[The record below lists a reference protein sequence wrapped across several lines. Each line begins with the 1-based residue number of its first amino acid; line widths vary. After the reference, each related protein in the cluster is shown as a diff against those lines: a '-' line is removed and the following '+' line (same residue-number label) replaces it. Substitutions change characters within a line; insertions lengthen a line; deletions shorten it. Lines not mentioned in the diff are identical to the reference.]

1 LKENLSSAIGIS
13 IQSLVVGE
21 LMKTERTFIKWVLF
35 AFLLVVPLGCNHIG
49 SLSSN
54 SNSNGGATATG
65 TPFERRLQMTEPRT
79 LKYANL
85 QFTLTKAIISNR
97 VATDQKQETANLA
110 LADITFSV
118 VNTLKDG
125 VVIKSAIWHLKLGDG
140 SVYKQ
145 PYEDNFA
152 PRDTKER
159 MISFRVPVSAEWTGA
174 QLTLDEQ
181 DKEPATL
188 VLDGPAQP
196 QQYPAK
202 LASGDETTTKE
213 PVMTYTILGATLD
226 VDGAGQR
233 AGLGK
238 RFLNLSVRVAN
249 KETSGGG
256 GEFLPEF
263 FRLMIDGVPSAPENM
278 SENNI
283 VNGQSSQDVAL
294 SFVVPESATKVEL
307 EVGKPDIQQTA
318 RIPIPLKAGQAAVI
332 AH

>member
-1 LKENLSSAIGIS
+1 
-13 IQSLVVGE
+13 
-21 LMKTERTFIKWVLF
+21 MKTENTFVKWVFL
-35 AFLLVVPLGCNHIG
+35 AFVLVVPLACKQIG
-49 SLSSN
+49 SLSSRP
-54 SNSNGGATATG
+54 SGGNGGNGGTTAKAS
-65 TPFERRLQMTEPRT
+65 PFERPLQLTEPRT
-79 LKYANL
+79 LSYANL
-85 QFTLTKAIISNR
+85 QFTLTKAVISDR
-97 VATDQKQETANLA
+97 VANDQPQDNANLA
-110 LADITFSV
+110 LADLTFSV

-125 VVIKSAIWHLKLGDG
+125 VTIRSAVWQLKLGDG
-140 SVYKQ
+140 SVYKR

-159 MISFRVPVSAEWTGA
+159 MISFRVPPSSEWKGA

-181 DKEPATL
+181 DKQPATL

-213 PVMTYTILGATLD
+213 PIMKYSILEASVD

-233 AGLGK
+233 VALGK
-238 RFLNLSVRVAN
+238 RYLNLSVRVAN

-256 GEFLPEF
+256 GVFLPEF

-283 VNGQSSQDVAL
+283 VNGQSSQDVTL
-294 SFVVPESATKVEL
+294 SFVIPESATKVEL

-318 RIPIPLKAGQAAVI
+318 RIPIALKAMQTAVI

>member
-1 LKENLSSAIGIS
+1 
-13 IQSLVVGE
+13 
-21 LMKTERTFIKWVLF
+21 MKTENTFGKWV
-35 AFLLVVPLGCNHIG
+35 FLVFVLAVPLACKQIG
-49 SLSSN
+49 SLSSKPAN
-54 SNSNGGATATG
+54 SNSSGGGATAKAS
-65 TPFERRLQMTEPRT
+65 PFERPLQLTEPRT
-79 LKYANL
+79 LTYANL
-85 QFTLTKAIISNR
+85 QFTLTKAVISDR
-97 VATDQKQETANLA
+97 VANDQPQDNANLA
-110 LADITFSV
+110 LADLTFSV

-125 VVIKSAIWHLKLGDG
+125 VTIRSAVWQLKLGDG
-140 SVYKQ
+140 SVYKR

-159 MISFRVPVSAEWTGA
+159 MISFRVPPSSEWKGA
-174 QLTLDEQ
+174 QPTLDEQ

-213 PVMTYTILGATLD
+213 PVMKYSILEASVD

-233 AGLGK
+233 VALGK
-238 RFLNLSVRVAN
+238 RYLNLSVRVAN

-256 GEFLPEF
+256 GVFLPEF

-283 VNGQSSQDVAL
+283 VNGQSSQDVTL
-294 SFVVPESATKVEL
+294 SFVIPASATKVEL

-318 RIPIPLKAGQAAVI
+318 RIPIALQQSNPK
-332 AH
+332 

>member
-1 LKENLSSAIGIS
+1 
-13 IQSLVVGE
+13 
-21 LMKTERTFIKWVLF
+21 MKTENTFVKWVFL
-35 AFLLVVPLGCNHIG
+35 AFVLVVPLACKQIG
-49 SLSSN
+49 SLSSRP
-54 SNSNGGATATG
+54 SGGNGGNGGTTAKAS
-65 TPFERRLQMTEPRT
+65 PFERPLQLTEPRT
-79 LKYANL
+79 LSYANL
-85 QFTLTKAIISNR
+85 QFTLTKAVISDR
-97 VATDQKQETANLA
+97 VANDQPQDNANLA
-110 LADITFSV
+110 LADLTFSV

-125 VVIKSAIWHLKLGDG
+125 VTIRSAVWQLKLGDG
-140 SVYKQ
+140 SVYKR
-145 PYEDNFA
+145 PYEDSFA

-159 MISFRVPVSAEWTGA
+159 MISFRVPPSSEWKGA

-233 AGLGK
+233 AALGK
-238 RFLNLSVRVAN
+238 RYLNLSVRVAN
-249 KETSGGG
+249 KEAGGG
-256 GEFLPEF
+256 GGVFLPEF

-283 VNGQSSQDVAL
+283 VNGQSSQDVTL
-294 SFVVPESATKVEL
+294 SFVIPASATKVEL
-307 EVGKPDIQQTA
+307 EVGRPEIQQTA
-318 RIPIPLKAGQAAVI
+318 RIPIALQQSNPK
-332 AH
+332 

>member
-1 LKENLSSAIGIS
+1 
-13 IQSLVVGE
+13 
-21 LMKTERTFIKWVLF
+21 MKTERTFIKWVFL
-35 AFLLVVPLGCNHIG
+35 AFLLVVPLACKKSG

-54 SNSNGGATATG
+54 SNSNGGATATA
-65 TPFERRLQMTEPRT
+65 TPFERPLQITEPRI

-85 QFTLTKAIISNR
+85 QFTLTKAVISNG
-97 VATDQKQETANLA
+97 VATDQTQDTAKLA

-118 VNTLKDG
+118 VNTLKDAVG
-125 VVIKSAIWHLKLGDG
+125 VKSAMWQLKLSDG
-140 SVYKQ
+140 YVYKQ

-159 MISFRVPVSAEWTGA
+159 MISFRVPPAAEWKGA

-188 VLDGPAQP
+188 VLDGPAQA
-196 QQYPAK
+196 QQYPIK
-202 LASGDETTTKE
+202 LVSGDETTTKE
-213 PVMTYTILGATLD
+213 PVMTYTILGATVD

-256 GEFLPEF
+256 GVFLPEF
-263 FRLMIDGVPSAPENM
+263 LRLMIDGAPSAPENM
-278 SENNI
+278 SDNNI
-283 VNGQSSQDVAL
+283 VNGQSSQDVTL
-294 SFVVPESATKVEL
+294 SFVIPQGATKVEL

-318 RIPIPLKAGQAAVI
+318 RIPIALKVMQAAR
-332 AH
+332 

>member
-1 LKENLSSAIGIS
+1 
-13 IQSLVVGE
+13 
-21 LMKTERTFIKWVLF
+21 MKTERTFIKWVCF
-35 AFLLVVPLGCNHIG
+35 AFLLVVPLSCKNIG

-54 SNSNGGATATG
+54 SNSKGGPTATG

-85 QFTLTKAIISNR
+85 QFTLTKAVISNR
-97 VATDQKQETANLA
+97 VATDQRRETANLA

-125 VVIKSAIWHLKLGDG
+125 VGIKSAIWHLKLGDG

-159 MISFRVPVSAEWTGA
+159 MISFPVPVSAEWKGA

-202 LASGDETTTKE
+202 LASGDETATKE

-256 GEFLPEF
+256 GVFLPEF
-263 FRLMIDGVPSAPENM
+263 FRLMIDGAPSAPENM
-278 SENNI
+278 SDNNI
-283 VNGQSSQDVAL
+283 VNGQSSQDVTL
-294 SFVVPESATKVEL
+294 SFVIPASANKVEL

-318 RIPIPLKAGQAAVI
+318 RIPIVLKSNAGEGN
-332 AH
+332 

>member
-1 LKENLSSAIGIS
+1 
-13 IQSLVVGE
+13 
-21 LMKTERTFIKWVLF
+21 MKTENIFVKWVFF
-35 AFLLVVPLGCNHIG
+35 AFVLVVPLACKQIG
-49 SLSSN
+49 SLSSKPSN
-54 SNSNGGATATG
+54 SNSNGGATAKAS
-65 TPFERRLQMTEPRT
+65 PFERPLQLTELRT
-79 LKYANL
+79 LSYANL
-85 QFTLTKAIISNR
+85 QFTLTKAVISDR
-97 VATDQKQETANLA
+97 VANDQPQDNANLA
-110 LADITFSV
+110 LADLTFSV

-125 VVIKSAIWHLKLGDG
+125 VAIRSAMWQLKLGDG
-140 SVYKQ
+140 SVYKR

-159 MISFRVPVSAEWTGA
+159 VISFRVPPSSDWKGA

-188 VLDGPAQP
+188 ALDGPAQP

-213 PVMTYTILGATLD
+213 PAMTYSILAASVD

-233 AGLGK
+233 VALGK
-238 RFLNLSVRVAN
+238 RYLNLSVRVAN
-249 KETSGGG
+249 KETGGG
-256 GEFLPEF
+256 GGAFLPEF

-278 SENNI
+278 SDNNI
-283 VNGQSSQDVAL
+283 VNGQSSQDVTL
-294 SFVVPESATKVEL
+294 SFVIPASVTKVEL

-318 RIPIPLKAGQAAVI
+318 RIPIALKAMQAAVI